1 MGVRQEFEGE
11 LDQLKKRII
20 TMATKAEKSLL
31 LAIQA
36 LTEQNIDL
44 ATHVIDSDRAIN
56 DLDEEISEAAIWLIA
71 KQQPVATDLRKIIS
85 TIRIANDLERIGDQA
100 VNIAVATMQIGSR
113 PLYKP
118 LEDIPLMSEKV
129 LKMLTGSLEAYQT
142 DNTILAK
149 KVADDD
155 NEIDELYEAL
165 VQELLTTIAK
175 SPELTEQITQLA
187 FVCRYLER
195 VADHITN
202 ISEHILFTVKGKHVD
217 LNQ

>member
-11 LDQLKKRII
+11 LDQLKGLVIA
-20 TMATKAEKSLL
+20 MATKAEKSLV
-31 LAIQA
+31 LAMQT
-36 LTEQNIDL
+36 LTEQNTDL
-44 ATHVIDSDRAIN
+44 AANVIDNDHAIN
-56 DLDEEISEAAIWLIA
+56 HLDEEISETAIWLIA

-100 VNIAVATMQIGSR
+100 VNIAVSAMQIGTH

-129 LKMLTGSLEAYQT
+129 HNMIIGSLEAYKT
-142 DNTILAK
+142 DDTVLAK

-155 NEIDELYEAL
+155 NEIDEMYEAL
-165 VQELLTTIAK
+165 IQELLITIAK

-195 VADHITN
+195 IADHVTN

-217 LNQ
+217 LNH